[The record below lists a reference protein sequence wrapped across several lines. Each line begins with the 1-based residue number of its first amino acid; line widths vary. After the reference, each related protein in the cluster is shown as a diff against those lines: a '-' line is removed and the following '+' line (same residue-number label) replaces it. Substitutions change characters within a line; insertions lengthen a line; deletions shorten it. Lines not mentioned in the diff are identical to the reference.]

1 VLTALAEH
9 CRAMRAQDVS
19 QPRVTAA
26 SDSSRISTELSSRR
40 TGLSFQRTRLSA
52 ERTLMSVIRTAL
64 SLIGFGFTIHQ
75 LFTRLAQSG
84 AFGGGAGAARIFGTT
99 LVLLGV
105 VMLALGIYY
114 HVRFILGLRATG
126 TEMTADGL
134 LHGQSGFPPSLVL
147 VSAVLL
153 LLLGLAALGSMLFQP

>member
-1 VLTALAEH
+1 MKEPESIANELA
-9 CRAMRAQDVS
+9 A
-19 QPRVTAA
+19 
-26 SDSSRISTELSSRR
+26 RR
-40 TGLSFQRTRLSA
+40 TGLSLQRTRLSA
-52 ERTLMSVIRTAL
+52 DRTLMSVIRTAL

-84 AFGGGAGAARIFGTT
+84 AFAGSADAARTFGTT
-99 LVLLGV
+99 LVLVGV

-126 TEMTADGL
+126 TELTADGL
-134 LHGQSGFPPSLVL
+134 LHGQSGFPPSLAL

-153 LLLGLAALGSMLFQP
+153 LLLGLA